1 MGNQMMRW
9 TTSAVAAAAV
19 LIGANSAALAQVPE
33 ITGEPII
40 DTPELLE
47 WPKDNGPRVP
57 DLTEPT
63 SNRLWDFHGSI
74 DDCDMVLST
83 AGNYHM
89 ALRDLWFNIYLP
101 NFEADQR
108 QALRNWYYTTSP
120 PISAQQTV
128 NSTLTIANLTA
139 NCLPQIAVGPGGL
152 MNTLESLNF
161 PPDVFADERPVT
173 IGSRIPI
180 IQNQG
185 NVILVRKGNPLRI
198 RSVWDLDRVRLVTSN
213 PYTEPGSFGNYSG
226 TIFNIAAE
234 QRGTEAAT
242 RLFNRIFN
250 ENNDRYQR
258 RDDDDRRWRHD
269 DDDDD
274 DRWGGW
280 HHRRG
285 AWLAGARIHHRE
297 VPWSVA
303 IGEADAGLM
312 FYHLALFAM
321 ESFPDQFDIVPLGG
335 TVRNPDP
342 VEGNRIGRLFA
353 IRINGDW
360 NATQYA
366 AQEALIDEFLS
377 PEFTVI
383 LRQYGLVRPDN
394 F

>member
-1 MGNQMMRW
+1 MGNQEMRK
-9 TTSAVAAAAV
+9 TISVSAVAAV
-19 LIGANSAALAQVPE
+19 LLGANAAAIAQVPP

-40 DTPELLE
+40 DTPQLLE
-47 WPKDNGPRVP
+47 WPKDNPPRNP

-89 ALRDLWFNIYLP
+89 ALRDLWFDVYLP
-101 NFEADQR
+101 SFEAAQG

-120 PISAQQTV
+120 PISAPQAV

-152 MNTLESLNF
+152 MNTLESLTF
-161 PPDVFADERPVT
+161 TDGRPVT
-173 IGSRIPI
+173 IGPRIRI

-185 NVILVRKGNPLRI
+185 NVILVKRGNPENI
-198 RSVWDLDRVRLVTSN
+198 QSVWDLDRVRLVLSN
-213 PYTEPGSFGNYSG
+213 PDTEPGSFGNYSG
-226 TIFNIAAE
+226 SIFNIAAA

-250 ENNDRYQR
+250 ENNQHIR
-258 RDDDDRRWRHD
+258 RNDDDDDDFD

-274 DRWGGW
+274 DD
-280 HHRRG
+280 RRG

-303 IGEADAGLM
+303 FGEADAGIM
-312 FYHLALFAM
+312 FFHLARFAVD
-321 ESFPDQFDIVPLGG
+321 SFPDQFEIVPLGG
-335 TVRNPDP
+335 TAENPDP
-342 VEGNRIGRLFA
+342 LPGNRIGRLFA

-360 NATQYA
+360 NPTQFA
-366 AQEALIDEFLS
+366 AQEELIDSFLS
-377 PEFTVI
+377 PEFTAI
-383 LRQYGLVRPDN
+383 LLQFGLVRPDG